1 MFNQVSEGS
10 GPETLPLPISD
21 RGGRE
26 MTVRRLLL
34 VVALATGFAFVLAS
48 ALGQGA
54 EAGSGITFGHAV
66 VVDHQRVT
74 GEPSLSIS
82 PTTNT
87 TGSHDIYVSAPW
99 GFSTTTSYI
108 WKSEDGGQSFHL
120 VGDEAPPE
128 GKPAMTCAGGGDSS
142 IVNDN
147 SGNLYYADL
156 QGLTDISDSVSVDGG
171 DSFVTT
177 CNAAS
182 DTAVDRP
189 WLAVYGDPLSNGRE
203 YMTVD
208 DTTQC
213 DPDHCGLGQVGSNL
227 LELTSASGVNA
238 LTQTFLPTP
247 GQQIEPDGI
256 VGGAV
261 VNQQNGD
268 LYLVHTALTDGAG
281 NLVGGGDANGN
292 DNAIVVDRFPGGYSQ
307 STETPIPPGDVS
319 LCKPYNPS
327 GPCLSETVVHSPV
340 DSSGNSTVNNGQD
353 FATIAID
360 RSGNLYVT
368 WAQSPVDSSG
378 NVDGP
383 TTIYM
388 ATSTDQGATWTKPI
402 DVSAHVSGLKTNVF
416 PWLAAG
422 SAGRVDLVW
431 YGTPT
436 LGACPNEPCGAGF
449 INGTWNV
456 YMAQTLN
463 AVSSNGTANANPSF
477 TAAKVSEYPVH
488 TGQICEFGIA
498 CTTGGDRGLDDF
510 IQVQADPSG
519 AADIVYADGANSD
532 FNGGETTALID
543 FVQQAS
549 GPGLYGTTVTG
560 TARSG
565 SAPGSPAAYYAAAGS
580 ETPAAPGSN
589 MRIANSS
596 VTRSGKN
603 LIVTMK
609 VGSLA
614 SLAPDPTLGGTDAI
628 WLTRWELPNPSPT
641 TASQG
646 HIFFAAM
653 ESDGGGAPTF
663 YDGESVC
670 EVPPTNPAEHC
681 KIMGYPPAH
690 TIAGS
695 YTPSGT
701 ITLTVPTAD
710 VGGSGSLYSVT
721 GVAGTQNL
729 PASTGTTIFNVID
742 STPPYDVK

>member
-1 MFNQVSEGS
+1 MKAWRLG
-10 GPETLPLPISD
+10 
-21 RGGRE
+21 
-26 MTVRRLLL
+26 LLL
-34 VVALATGFAFVLAS
+34 AAAAGLAFLLAS
-48 ALGQGA
+48 ALGSSA
-54 EAGSGITFGHAV
+54 RAGGGLAFGHAV

-82 PTTNT
+82 PTLNT
-87 TGSHDIYVSAPW
+87 TGNHDMYVSAPW
-99 GFSTTTSYI
+99 GFSTTTSYL
-108 WKSEDGGQSFHL
+108 WKSEDGGRTFHL

-171 DSFVTT
+171 NTFVTT

-189 WLAVYGDPLSNGRE
+189 WLAVYGNPLSNGRE

-208 DTTQC
+208 DTEQC

-227 LELTSASGVNA
+227 LELTSASGANA
-238 LTQTFLPTP
+238 LTQTFSPSP

-261 VNQQNGD
+261 VDQRNGD
-268 LYLVHTALTDGAG
+268 LYLVHTAYTDAAG
-281 NLVGGGDANGN
+281 NLVGGSDGNGN

-307 STETPIPPGDVS
+307 SVETPIPPGDIS
-319 LCKPYNPS
+319 LCKPYNS
-327 GPCLSETVVHSPV
+327 LGPCTSEDVVHSPL
-340 DSSGNSTVNNGQD
+340 DSSDNSTVNNGQD
-353 FATIAID
+353 FATMAID
-360 RSGNLYVT
+360 RSGNLYVV

-388 ATSTDQGATWTKPI
+388 ATSTNQGATWTKPI
-402 DVSAHVSGLKTNVF
+402 NVSSQVPGLQTNVF

-431 YGTPT
+431 YGAPQ
-436 LGACPNEPCGAGF
+436 LGSCPGEPCGAGF

-456 YMAQTLN
+456 YMAQTIN
-463 AVSSNGTANANPSF
+463 AVTSSGAANPNPSF

-532 FNGGETTALID
+532 FNGGETTALVD
-543 FVQQAS
+543 FVQQTG
-549 GPGLYGTTVTG
+549 GPGLYGGNISG
-560 TARSG
+560 TPLSN
-565 SAPGSPAAYYAAAGS
+565 SAPGSPAAYYAAAGA

-589 MRIANSS
+589 MRIVNSS

-603 LIVTMK
+603 FVVTMK

-628 WLTRWELPNPSPT
+628 WLTRWELPNPHPT

-646 HIFFAAM
+646 HIFYAAM
-653 ESDGGGAPTF
+653 ESDTGGTPTF

-681 KIMGYPPAH
+681 KVMGYPPAH
-690 TIAGS
+690 TIKGS
-695 YTPSGT
+695 YTASGT
-701 ITLTVPTAD
+701 ITLTVPMAD
-710 VGGSGSLYSVT
+710 VGGSGSIYSVT
-721 GVAGTQNL
+721 GVTGTQNE
-729 PASTGTTIFNVID
+729 PSSTGAAIFNVID

>member
-1 MFNQVSEGS
+1 MKAW
-10 GPETLPLPISD
+10 
-21 RGGRE
+21 
-26 MTVRRLLL
+26 RLGLL
-34 VVALATGFAFVLAS
+34 VAAATGLAFVLATAFGSS
-48 ALGQGA
+48 AR
-54 EAGSGITFGHAV
+54 AGGGIAFGHAV
-66 VVDHQRVT
+66 VVDHQRVA

-82 PTTNT
+82 PTLNT
-87 TGSHDIYVSAPW
+87 TGNHDIYVSAPW

-108 WKSEDGGQSFHL
+108 WKSEDGGQTFHL
-120 VGDEAPPE
+120 GGDEAPPE

-147 SGNLYYADL
+147 NGNLYFSDL

-171 DSFVTT
+171 NTYVTT

-182 DTAVDRP
+182 ATAVDRP
-189 WLAVYGDPLSNGRE
+189 WLAVYGNPLSNGRE

-208 DTTQC
+208 DTEQC

-227 LELTSASGVNA
+227 VEITSASGANA
-238 LTQTFLPTP
+238 LTQTFSPSP

-261 VNQQNGD
+261 VNQANGD
-268 LYLVHTALTDGAG
+268 LYIVHTAYTDASG
-281 NLVGGGDANGN
+281 NILGGGDASSN
-292 DNAIVVDRFPGGYSQ
+292 DNAVVVDRFPGGYSQ
-307 STETPIPPGDVS
+307 TTPTPIPPGDIS

-327 GPCLSETVVHSPV
+327 GPCTSETLVHAPL
-340 DSSGNSTVNNGQD
+340 DSSGNSTVNAGQD
-353 FATIAID
+353 FATMAID
-360 RSGNLYVT
+360 RSGNLYVV

-383 TTIYM
+383 TSIYL
-388 ATSTDQGATWTKPI
+388 ATSSNQGATWTKPI
-402 DVSAHVSGLKTNVF
+402 NVSSHVAGLQTNVF

-431 YGTPT
+431 LGTPT
-436 LGACPNEPCGAGF
+436 LGGCPGSPCGAGF
-449 INGTWNV
+449 ITGTWNV

-463 AVSSNGTANANPSF
+463 AVTSSGAANPNPSF
-477 TAAKVSEYPVH
+477 TTAKVSEYPVH

-498 CTTGGDRGLDDF
+498 CTTGGDRGLADF

-532 FNGGETTALID
+532 FNGGETTALVD
-543 FVQQAS
+543 FVQQTG
-549 GPGLYGTTVTG
+549 GPGLYGTSISG
-560 TARSG
+560 TPRSG

-596 VTRSGKN
+596 VTRSGSN
-603 LIVTMK
+603 FIVTMK

-614 SLAPDPTLGGTDAI
+614 SLQPDPSLGGTDAI
-628 WLTRWELPNPSPT
+628 WLTRWELPNPHPT

-646 HIFFAAM
+646 HIFYAAM
-653 ESDGGGAPTF
+653 ESDAGGTPTF
-663 YDGESVC
+663 YDGESACV
-670 EVPPTNPAEHC
+670 VPPTNPAEHC
-681 KIMGYPPAH
+681 KVMGYPPAH
-690 TIAGS
+690 TIKGS

-701 ITLTVPTAD
+701 ITLTVPMAD
-710 VGGSGSLYSVT
+710 VGGSGSIFSVT
-721 GVAGTQNL
+721 GVTGTQNL
-729 PASTGTTIFNVID
+729 AGSTGAAIFNVID
-742 STPPYDVK
+742 STASYDVK